1 MNFNYEIKCTPPY
14 GEGIFTRVAI
24 PAGTCVWF
32 YKLNVN
38 VLEFDENQS
47 IAHLT
52 NLKSLAE
59 QQRFLDLTF
68 GKQNVLCLI
77 TDDGQYMNHAEKTS
91 IACNCKTD
99 LISGNCYAIR
109 DISVGEQLFEDYS
122 EFSHPTFLYPLLEEY
137 KCAPTYYSLPN

>member
-77 TDDGQYMNHAEKTS
+77 TDDGQYMNSLEGGVDHSELSFTFKTNPEATHGPRPRPS
-91 IACNCKTD
+91 A
-99 LISGNCYAIR
+99 
-109 DISVGEQLFEDYS
+109 
-122 EFSHPTFLYPLLEEY
+122 
-137 KCAPTYYSLPN
+137 